1 MTFATV
7 EAAKGQRDDR
17 VASAIRFAAEASA
30 AFAETGDQHER
41 GMCDG
46 AIHALRAL
54 IGNVDD
60 PIYNGSHLATVYT
73 RDCVYTITYET
84 KEG

>member
-17 VASAIRFAAEASA
+17 VASAIRFA